1 MFPHIQFDRERA
13 PNGCLE

>member
-1 MFPHIQFDRERA
+1 MLPHIQFDRERA